1 MPLPYSIQ
9 DSTFLARN
17 LKLLISNHEVRPMTL
32 SELLQS
38 RLYAQVME
46 TFLGFIFVAGAV
58 MAALWGWMMTKD
70 PETGALIG
78 DFSWVGLWVFIG
90 GLILLAY
97 ASVTFGVLAV
107 ALRRYSSCRNDPR
120 SFALGA
126 YLMLPV
132 FPIGT
137 AFALYA
143 IRKLRSDN
151 KWAEPR
157 CRTGNN
163 VLL

>member
-1 MPLPYSIQ
+1 
-9 DSTFLARN
+9 
-17 LKLLISNHEVRPMTL
+17 
-32 SELLQS
+32 
-38 RLYAQVME
+38 
-46 TFLGFIFVAGAV
+46 
-58 MAALWGWMMTKD
+58 MMTKD